1 MFFKVFSR
9 VCLVIC
15 VVALSFYSPVEAQSR
30 KGKWGFGD
38 NRYFII
44 DQVCRDGME
53 LSAINSSALTPPSFQ
68 SATPIDI
75 GARLYA
81 NTAIT
86 LPVWSDESS
95 RSPAADYG
103 PQLAPLTVFTM
114 TPEVDPLPADTNND
128 GGFTP
133 GDEYFDVYMNGEF
146 LLWTEILT
154 PGARVIATHFSFND
168 SEELGYES
176 LTVEDCYFSRLTAGK
191 SAITTIGSSQIS
203 AGGSLQPSQ
212 VVYRLTRAPEHGSLR
227 LNGTP
232 LAVGGTFTQ
241 ADVNAGLVTYQHNG
255 DSATNDTFRFDMA
268 GLALVSVNN
277 SGTRGNGATN
287 LTPSISGDGR
297 KVAFYSD
304 STNLVAGDTN
314 AQADI
319 FVRDV
324 LSGTTAL
331 VSVSITGTVA
341 NDFSFVFPALSDNG
355 RYVAFASAAS
365 NLVNGDTNTCASHPI
380 SGHCPDIFV
389 RDLQTNT
396 TVRVSVS
403 SANGQADGESA
414 NPAISADGRYVVFE
428 SAATN
433 LVTGDTNDFKD
444 IFLRDRDTDNDGI
457 FDENGAV
464 STTRVSVATG
474 GAQAVG
480 GESFTPAISAN
491 GQIVA
496 FGSLAT
502 NLVGSDN
509 NAVTDVFVRDLGA
522 GTTTRVSISSAGVQG
537 NSFSSQPKLSADGRY
552 VAFSSVANNLVSDDT
567 NANCGGSFDQ
577 ECGDVFVRDR
587 QNNTTRRV
595 SLSFSGKQIDFGY
608 IDGVAISA
616 DGTRVWFTSR
626 SGNVVFPDNN
636 STYDVFVHDWGA
648 ETTVRASTTVT
659 EAEGN
664 NQSYYADLSDDGQ
677 SVAFDSFAQLSPGDP
692 ASTQDVYVRYLGY
705 SQTFTIAL
713 RHRIYLPVLGR

>member
-1 MFFKVFSR
+1 MSSKVFSR
-9 VCLVIC
+9 VFLVIY

-53 LSAINSSALTPPSFQ
+53 VSAINFSSLNPPTVEN
-68 SATPIDI
+68 ATPIDI
-75 GARLYA
+75 GARLYTT
-81 NTAIT
+81 NVT
-86 LPVWSDESS
+86 LPVWNDNLS
-95 RSPAADYG
+95 RLPAADYG
-103 PQLAPLTVFTM
+103 PQLAPLAVFTM
-114 TPEVDPLPADTNND
+114 TPEIDPLPADTNNN
-128 GGFTP
+128 GSLTP
-133 GDEYFDVYMNGEF
+133 GEEYFDVHMNGEYVF
-146 LLWTEILT
+146 WTNVLT
-154 PGARVIATHFSFND
+154 PGARVVATHFSFND

-191 SAITTIGSSQIS
+191 SAVTTIGSSQLS
-203 AGGSLQPSQ
+203 AGGSFQPSQ
-212 VVYRLTRAPEHGSLR
+212 VVYRLTRKPEHGDLFLS
-227 LNGTP
+227 GAP

-241 ADVNAGLVTYQHNG
+241 ADVNAGLITYQHNG
-255 DSATNDTFRFDMA
+255 DNAHSDTFRFDMA

-277 SGTRGNGATN
+277 SGVRGNGNTN

-297 KVAFYSD
+297 KVAFYSNSD
-304 STNLVAGDTN
+304 NLVTGDTN
-314 AQADI
+314 GQADV
-319 FVRDV
+319 FVRDI
-324 LSGTTAL
+324 LSGTTTL
-331 VSVSITGTVA
+331 VSVSVTGTVA
-341 NDFSFVFPALSDNG
+341 NDFVSVFPKISANG
-355 RYVAFASAAS
+355 RFVAFASAAS

-396 TVRVSVS
+396 TVRVSVD
-403 SANGQADGESA
+403 SAKAQANGESA

-433 LVTGDTNDFKD
+433 LVPNDTNDLKD
-444 IFLRDRDTDNDGI
+444 IFLHDRDADNDEI

-464 STTRVSVATG
+464 STTRISVATG
-474 GAQAVG
+474 GTQASG

-491 GQIVA
+491 GQVVA

-502 NLVGSDN
+502 NLVGGDN
-509 NAVTDVFVRDLGA
+509 NAVTDVFVRDLST
-522 GTTTRVSISSAGVQG
+522 GTTTRVSVSSAGVGG
-537 NSFSSQPKLSADGRY
+537 NDFSGQPKLSADGRY

-587 QNNTTRRV
+587 QTNITRRA
-595 SLSFSGKQIDFGY
+595 SFDFGGEQVESGY

-616 DGTRVWFTSR
+616 DGTRVWFTSN
-626 SGNVVFPDNN
+626 SGSVVFPDNN
-636 STYDVFVHDWGA
+636 STYDVFVHDWLAG
-648 ETTVRASTTVT
+648 TTVRASTTVT
-659 EAEGN
+659 ETEGN
-664 NQSYYADLSDDGQ
+664 NQSYYADLSEDGQ
-677 SVAFDSFAQLSPGDP
+677 YIAFDSFAQLSPGDP